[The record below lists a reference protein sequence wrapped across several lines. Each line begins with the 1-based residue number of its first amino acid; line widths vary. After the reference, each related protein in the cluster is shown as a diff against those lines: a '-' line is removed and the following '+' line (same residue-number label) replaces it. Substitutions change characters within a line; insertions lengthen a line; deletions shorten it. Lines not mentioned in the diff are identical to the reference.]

1 MECGMEGSV
10 EFDMEW
16 SGMVSMTVNWKMKP
30 ITRPIAQLLRAKR
43 PRDDTNENKI
53 LPKAKILTLE
63 EEIAKLEQEI
73 GSDNS
78 SDEEE
83 NSENDDESEKESDDS
98 GDGLLINQ
106 GGILTS
112 LKPELKIQP
121 LPKNLLPAAS
131 CKFADKNKPHHQQ
144 QQNLFRPKKLSI
156 ADALTQASVASGLE
170 KTIAE
175 QLRNYQPAS
184 LEKKPFYCR
193 VCKYQGQSI
202 EELTNHKES
211 ESHRKAVELERKLS
225 FCSLC
230 RKQFTSPDQLQ
241 GHLEGK
247 AHKERLE
254 KVRGFSKRT

>member
-1 MECGMEGSV
+1 
-10 EFDMEW
+10 
-16 SGMVSMTVNWKMKP
+16 MKP

-43 PRDDTNENKI
+43 PRDEINENKI

-73 GSDNS
+73 GSDSDSS
-78 SDEEE
+78 SDAEE
-83 NSENDDESEKESDDS
+83 NSENDDESDKESDDS

-121 LPKNLLPAAS
+121 LPKSLLPASS
-131 CKFADKNKPHHQQ
+131 CKFADKSKPHHHQQ
-144 QQNLFRPKKLSI
+144 QTPYRAKKLSI

-175 QLRNYQPAS
+175 QLRHYQPAS

-202 EELTNHKES
+202 EELTSHKES
-211 ESHRKAVELERKLS
+211 ESHHKAVALERKLS